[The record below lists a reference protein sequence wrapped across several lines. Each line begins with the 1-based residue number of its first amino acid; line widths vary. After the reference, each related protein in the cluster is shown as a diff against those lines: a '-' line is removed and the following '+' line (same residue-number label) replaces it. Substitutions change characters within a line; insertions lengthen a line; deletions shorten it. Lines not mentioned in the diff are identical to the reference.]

1 MMTVKEISKITGIS
15 IRTLHYYDEIGL
27 LLPTEKNE
35 AGYRF
40 YDNKA
45 LEMLQQILFFREF
58 DIPIKEIKTVI
69 KENGLNRNQILEM
82 QKKMLLLK
90 KERIEKLIT
99 HIDTILKGEDVM
111 NFEIFTKTEIQE
123 MFKMMFDKMPDKIR
137 QTAIAEFGSVEKWK
151 NHYMEVVSS
160 EDMQKRYAKVVEWY
174 GGKEAFLNIQPLSKE
189 VAESYK
195 KREEMILYKLVKKQG
210 CDVNSFEVKEIVGEY
225 AFVMKQFC
233 QLKQEKG
240 LMMGLAQY
248 YHNQKII
255 PMIDKKY
262 GIGASEYFAQAI
274 AAFYKKY

>member
-1 MMTVKEISKITGIS
+1 
-15 IRTLHYYDEIGL
+15 
-27 LLPTEKNE
+27 
-35 AGYRF
+35 
-40 YDNKA
+40 
-45 LEMLQQILFFREF
+45 
-58 DIPIKEIKTVI
+58 
-69 KENGLNRNQILEM
+69 
-82 QKKMLLLK
+82 
-90 KERIEKLIT
+90 
-99 HIDTILKGEDVM
+99 
-111 NFEIFTKTEIQE
+111 
-123 MFKMMFDKMPDKIR
+123 
-137 QTAIAEFGSVEKWK
+137 
-151 NHYMEVVSS
+151 MEVVSS

-255 PMIDKKY
+255 PIKVYWLFICQKVVKLCNKRQQY
-262 GIGASEYFAQAI
+262 QRYLQRLLQQV
-274 AAFYKKY
+274 

>member
-58 DIPIKEIKTVI
+58 DIPLKEIKTVI

-99 HIDTILKGEDVM
+99 HIDTILKGED
-111 NFEIFTKTEIQE
+111 
-123 MFKMMFDKMPDKIR
+123 
-137 QTAIAEFGSVEKWK
+137 AG
-151 NHYMEVVSS
+151 
-160 EDMQKRYAKVVEWY
+160 
-174 GGKEAFLNIQPLSKE
+174 
-189 VAESYK
+189 
-195 KREEMILYKLVKKQG
+195 
-210 CDVNSFEVKEIVGEY
+210 
-225 AFVMKQFC
+225 
-233 QLKQEKG
+233 
-240 LMMGLAQY
+240 
-248 YHNQKII
+248 
-255 PMIDKKY
+255 
-262 GIGASEYFAQAI
+262 
-274 AAFYKKY
+274 